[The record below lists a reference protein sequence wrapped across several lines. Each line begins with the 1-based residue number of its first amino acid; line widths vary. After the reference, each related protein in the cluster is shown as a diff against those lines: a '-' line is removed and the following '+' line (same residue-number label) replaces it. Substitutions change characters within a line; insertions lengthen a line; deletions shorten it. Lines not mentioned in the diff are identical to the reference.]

1 MSKKPLPR
9 QAKKPLPKNI
19 IAKLRQ
25 QKAYERERRDK
36 SLAELL
42 DQSPSGR

>member
-1 MSKKPLPR
+1 MSKKPLSR
-9 QAKKPLPKNI
+9 QAKKPLSKNI

-42 DQSPSGR
+42 DQSSSRR

>member
-1 MSKKPLPR
+1 MSKKSLPR
-9 QAKKPLPKNI
+9 QAKKFLSKNV

-42 DQSPSGR
+42 DQSPNGR